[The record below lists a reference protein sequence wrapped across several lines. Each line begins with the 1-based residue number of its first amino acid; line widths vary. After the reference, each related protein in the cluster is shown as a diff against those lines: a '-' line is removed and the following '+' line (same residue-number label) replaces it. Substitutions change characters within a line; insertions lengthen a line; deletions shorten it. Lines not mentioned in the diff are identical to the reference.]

1 MATKLS
7 IKNAAANPAKWDEAF
22 LAKITAAGDHLYFT
36 QQIFQKWWKKGLD
49 DVFVAG
55 AQLDLT
61 LDENG
66 FVWTI
71 KTLTDPAAKKLAAN
85 AELVKVQTHK
95 GKCSGFAPKVE
106 PPKAEASKPEPT
118 RSATPPVQE
127 TPKPTPKAATK
138 PALTAEDIKARV
150 KATLPIGG
158 GKDDAEKYAARMK
171 RVLEAEFSGVSD
183 DHLKAVELLAG
194 KLYFEKAK
202 EAAPKASGPAKAKP
216 TLTPTQAA
224 AIDAAMRAA
233 QAAANGPA
241 EMLDNDAQVAMG
253 DAIAGAVGGKYPTHS
268 RGGGHKGSFNKD
280 KSIQQQLSNIA
291 AILSADMR
299 AAIND
304 HLGAHWKGYYM

>member
-22 LAKITAAGDHLYFT
+22 LAKIAAAGDHVYFT

-49 DVFVAG
+49 EVFVAG

-71 KTLTDPAAKKLAAN
+71 KALTDPAAKKLAASP
-85 AELVKVQTHK
+85 ELVKVQTHK
-95 GKCSGFAPKVE
+95 GRCSGFATKVE
-106 PPKAEASKPEPT
+106 PPKAEASKGEASK
-118 RSATPPVQE
+118 SATPPVQE
-127 TPKPTPKAATK
+127 TPKPTPKAAAK

-150 KATLPIGG
+150 KATLPVG

-171 RVLEAEFSGVSD
+171 RVLEAEFAGVTE

-202 EAAPKASGPAKAKP
+202 ETASASSGPAKAKP

-224 AIDAAMRAA
+224 AVDAAMRAA
-233 QAAANGPA
+233 QAAASGPA
-241 EMLDNDAQVAMG
+241 EMLDNEAQVRMG
-253 DAIAGAVGGKYPTHS
+253 DAIAAAVGGRYPTHS

-304 HLGAHWKGYYM
+304 HLSANWKGYYM